1 MFIINVYSFE
11 NFVNCQI
18 KSHVHRRSR
27 LTQQMLPE
35 KYQKRFKQTFSGKQ
49 RKIKVLFVA
58 ITVTDHSQELLDTN
72 M

>member
-1 MFIINVYSFE
+1 
-11 NFVNCQI
+11 
-18 KSHVHRRSR
+18 
-27 LTQQMLPE
+27 MLPE